1 MITMILLRLL
11 QRKFGKP
18 YRVSMIPKKLV
29 RRNTQLVAS
38 SVMKWLMESL
48 MSLNNKRYL
57 VVRVR
62 GCRSSESCVFKRPC
76 KSIFKKGKMD

>member
-1 MITMILLRLL
+1 MITMILLTFL

-38 SVMKWLMESL
+38 SVIKWLMESPL
-48 MSLNNKRYL
+48 WNKL
-57 VVRVR
+57 KI
-62 GCRSSESCVFKRPC
+62 SK
-76 KSIFKKGKMD
+76 